1 MTVAKHYCR
10 ITCHKSRKLFLIST
24 AVYVI
29 FVVVIGHIVVI
40 RIIVIS
46 FSDTFFADIT
56 GTYVQCQKFNFPDKE
71 SDSSIT
77 VGAKYV
83 AG

>member
-56 GTYVQCQKFNFPDKE
+56 GTYVQCQKFNFRIKIRFIDH
-71 SDSSIT
+71 SR
-77 VGAKYV
+77 GKYV